1 MRFFIMWVT
10 QRKLFYPADLLVWSK
25 KSFWCPIPLRDT
37 NIQCHVHVVAGND
50 QISRTKFTVVCSK
63 SFSFI
68 LWSLSTE
75 KIAEAGRKFTT
86 LKNEL
91 YVAGSLKVG
100 PSLNTLATS
109 KKMTLVP
116 KPSDKVKAKTKKKAS
131 ELKFAFGEFYLSL
144 VLLQNYQVL
153 SS

>member
-1 MRFFIMWVT
+1 MTKHFS
-10 QRKLFYPADLLVWSK
+10 L
-25 KSFWCPIPLRDT
+25 SF
-37 NIQCHVHVVAGND
+37 Q
-50 QISRTKFTVVCSK
+50 FCSK
-63 SFSFI
+63 SLSFI

-144 VLLQNYQVL
+144 ILLQNYQVL
-153 SS
+153 SSAFTIKLIYSFRLYCCYL

>member
-1 MRFFIMWVT
+1 MT
-10 QRKLFYPADLLVWSK
+10 KHPSLSLQLV
-25 KSFWCPIPLRDT
+25 F
-37 NIQCHVHVVAGND
+37 Q
-50 QISRTKFTVVCSK
+50 KFQNYN
-63 SFSFI
+63 F

-144 VLLQNYQVL
+144 ILLQNYQVL
-153 SS
+153 SSTYTMEMIFSCC

>member
-1 MRFFIMWVT
+1 M
-10 QRKLFYPADLLVWSK
+10 
-25 KSFWCPIPLRDT
+25 
-37 NIQCHVHVVAGND
+37 
-50 QISRTKFTVVCSK
+50 
-63 SFSFI
+63 
-68 LWSLSTE
+68 STE